1 MSDNMVGLATE
12 SQRPNLHY
20 DLTNPQTGI
29 TYKCPPT
36 GWRYE
41 RSRMA
46 ELIAN
51 NEVLFPSSETGRP
64 RRKKFLKDVQSEFT
78 GFSTFFDTVYSSQ
91 GTRELI
97 ELFDGNDYFDFPKPV
112 DYIRQ
117 IIEQGIAP
125 SNEDDII
132 CLDFFSGSAT
142 TAQAVMELEA
152 THQNLHYIL
161 VQIQEKYSENS
172 DAYKAG
178 YRTIDQI
185 GMERIKRAAKKI
197 KADNP
202 LFAGDLGFKH
212 YTLEEPKEDALMLM
226 EKFDPKT
233 DIMPSITVD
242 DFGEDTILRTWLERD
257 GYGLTDNAET
267 LMLGNYKAYWMRNHL
282 YLIGSD
288 STFDANSIVALMDKY
303 NGEEFSPMNIVIFG
317 YSFGFKTREELQK
330 NLRTL
335 KDGNKS
341 LSVNIDVRY

>member
-1 MSDNMVGLATE
+1 MG
-12 SQRPNLHY
+12 
-20 DLTNPQTGI
+20 
-29 TYKCPPT
+29 
-36 GWRYE
+36 
-41 RSRMA
+41 
-46 ELIAN
+46 
-51 NEVLFPSSETGRP
+51 EV
-64 RRKKFLKDVQSEFT
+64 
-78 GFSTFFDTVYSSQ
+78 
-91 GTRELI
+91 
-97 ELFDGNDYFDFPKPV
+97 FDFPKPTYLIKKLLTLGS
-112 DYIRQ
+112 DND
-117 IIEQGIAP
+117 
-125 SNEDDII
+125 SI
-132 CLDFFSGSAT
+132 CVDFFSGSGT
-142 TAQAVMELEA
+142 TAESVMQLNVLNGCRKYIVVQLPEDLDKKLQTASKSDKPKVQKVIDFLED
-152 THQNLHYIL
+152 N
-161 VQIQEKYSENS
+161 
-172 DAYKAG
+172 G
-178 YRTIDQI
+178 YPHTLDFI
-185 GMERIKRAAKKI
+185 GIERIKRAAKKI